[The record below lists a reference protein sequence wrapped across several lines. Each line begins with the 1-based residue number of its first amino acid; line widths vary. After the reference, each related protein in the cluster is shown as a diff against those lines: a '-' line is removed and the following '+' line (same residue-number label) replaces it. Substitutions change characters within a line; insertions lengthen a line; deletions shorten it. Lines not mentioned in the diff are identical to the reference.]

1 MANIKDVQ
9 FMIYNVDY
17 EYRKYLYNY
26 DNRVNLKANRRYT
39 GIIIVLDHYKYFVQ
53 LTSRP
58 LRNDGRKRNSRT
70 TVEIYDE
77 QNELIAALLINNMI
91 PVPDSCFELVDIPND
106 KDKDYLNSEYFYI
119 RRSDVKKEII
129 NKVEKVYRQV
139 KWHQDSFM
147 ARFCCDFKLIE
158 SKCDDYNLKKYI
170 IREDIIHYFATHYI

>member
-1 MANIKDVQ
+1 MANIKDEQ

-39 GIIIVLDHYKYFVQ
+39 GIIIVLDPYKYFVP

-91 PVPDSCFELVDIPND
+91 PVPDSCFELADIPND

-147 ARFCCDFKLIE
+147 A
-158 SKCDDYNLKKYI
+158 
-170 IREDIIHYFATHYI
+170 

>member
-1 MANIKDVQ
+1 MANIKDEQ

-39 GIIIVLDHYKYFVQ
+39 GIIIVLDHYKYFVP

-58 LRNDGRKRNSRT
+58 LRDDGRKRNSRT

-147 ARFCCDFKLIE
+147 ARFCCDFKLLE

>member
-1 MANIKDVQ
+1 MANIKDEQ

-39 GIIIVLDHYKYFVQ
+39 GIIIVLDHYKYFV
-53 LTSRP
+53 
-58 LRNDGRKRNSRT
+58 
-70 TVEIYDE
+70 
-77 QNELIAALLINNMI
+77 

-147 ARFCCDFKLIE
+147 ARFCCNFKLLE